1 MDANL
6 DLKDSRVPTFI
17 SFKQDK
23 ADKSV
28 TKPATKRKRTAKN
41 DTVAKPQKKKAL
53 KSVKK
58 GKFGRTL
65 ILVTCRGYRML
76 NHQTLNLAL

>member
-1 MDANL
+1 MDADL

-17 SFKQDK
+17 AFKKDK

-41 DTVAKPQKKKAL
+41 DTVAKPQKRKAT

-58 GKFGRTL
+58 GKFGRNMSWL
-65 ILVTCRGYRML
+65 HVVVTGR
-76 NHQTLNLAL
+76 